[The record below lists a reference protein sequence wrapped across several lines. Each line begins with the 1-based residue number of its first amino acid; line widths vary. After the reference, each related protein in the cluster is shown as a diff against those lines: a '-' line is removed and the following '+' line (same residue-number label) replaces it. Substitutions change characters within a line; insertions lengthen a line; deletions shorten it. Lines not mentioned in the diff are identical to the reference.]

1 VKFFLDHD
9 VPAEVARVLRQ
20 EAHEVIE
27 LRQVMPAHAN
37 DSEVLA
43 YASDNGLFLI
53 TCNRDDFLVLAA
65 DRPHPGMIILV
76 RRRSRHA
83 ECASLLALLT
93 RAGESGVRGN
103 INFA

>member
-1 VKFFLDHD
+1 VNFFLDHD
-9 VPAEVARVLRQ
+9 VPAEVAQVLRQ

-27 LRQVMPAHAN
+27 LRQVIPAHSK

-43 YASDNGLFLI
+43 HASDSGLFLI

-65 DRPHPGMIILV
+65 DRPNPGIIVLV

-83 ECASLLALLT
+83 ECANSLALRT
-93 RAGESGVRGN
+93 RAGESGLRGN